1 MSPEAIRAMFSVETD
16 KTLITLITLKSS
28 ASSGLATNIRL
39 ADNYTQRLSETEA
52 DILYG
57 VVSNGLEYV
66 FLPLEISFPTEDNS
80 SAPRCTITIND
91 VTHILMPQLRALSGS
106 IAVDMALVL
115 SSSPDVEEIMYTG
128 FNLTNIRYNKSTITA
143 ELTIPSLEVEP
154 FPVHSFTPSYF
165 PGLF

>member
-16 KTLITLITLKSS
+16 KTLITLITLKANNSM
-28 ASSGLATNIRL
+28 GLSTNIRL
-39 ADNYTQRLSETEA
+39 ADNYTQRLSETES
-52 DILYG
+52 DITYG
-57 VVSNGLEYV
+57 VVSNSLEYI
-66 FLPLEISFPTEDNS
+66 FLPLEIGFPTEDNS

-91 VTHILMPQLRALSGS
+91 VTHLLMPSLRSLSGS
-106 IAVDMALVL
+106 IAVDMVLVL
-115 SSSPDVEEIMYTG
+115 SSSPDVEEIKYTG
-128 FNLTNIRYNKSTITA
+128 FNLTNIKYNKNVITA